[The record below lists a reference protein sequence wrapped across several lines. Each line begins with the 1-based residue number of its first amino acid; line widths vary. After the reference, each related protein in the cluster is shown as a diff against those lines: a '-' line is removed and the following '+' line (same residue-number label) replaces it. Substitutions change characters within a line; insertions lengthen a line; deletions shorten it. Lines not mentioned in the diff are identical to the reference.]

1 MSRRTRPGNP
11 LVAVATIRVST
22 DRQEIGPVAQRRS
35 IEEFAA
41 REGITVV
48 AWFEDIGVSGAA
60 ELDERPGLLGAIGAL
75 REHGA
80 GSLIAHRRD
89 RLARDPYTALS
100 IERAAKAQG
109 ARILTADGRANG
121 EGEDD
126 AFMRGI
132 DDLFAA
138 RERAMIRARTR
149 AALGVKRA
157 RGERV
162 SRHLP
167 YGYRLA
173 EDGVRLVA
181 DEAEQAVITIAREL
195 RAAGLSLRAVSAALA
210 ERGLVGRTGK
220 PFAPSAVQSMEA
232 AG

>member
-1 MSRRTRPGNP
+1 MSRRTRLGSPT
-11 LVAVATIRVST
+11 VAVATIRVST
-22 DRQEIGPVAQRRS
+22 DRQDLGPVAQRRA
-35 IEEFAA
+35 IEGFAA

-60 ELDERPGLLGAIGAL
+60 ELDERPGLLAAIGAL

-80 GSLIAHRRD
+80 GCLIAHKRD
-89 RLARDPYTALS
+89 RLARDPYTALT

-109 ARILTADGRANG
+109 ARVLTADGRANG
-121 EGEDD
+121 ENEDD
-126 AFMRGI
+126 VFMRGI

-149 AALGVKRA
+149 AALAAKKS

-167 YGYRLA
+167 YGFRLDA
-173 EDGVRLVA
+173 DGVRLVA
-181 DEAEQAVITIAREL
+181 DEAEQKVIAIVREL
-195 RAAGLSLRAVSAALA
+195 RAAGMSLRAVSAEL
-210 ERGLVGRTGK
+210 ETRGLVGRTGRA
-220 PFAPSAVQSMEA
+220 FAPSAIQAMEA
-232 AG
+232 AE